1 MAHKLWL
8 TSLLG
13 TIAHLK
19 SGSHLQ
25 KKMVTIT
32 LVTSFEPWGDIQI
45 DKNQFYGHNFQVRP
59 GKFSDQKR
67 ISQQKCVGVIKI
79 LTRNSD

>member
-25 KKMVTIT
+25 KMVTIT
-32 LVTSFEPWGDIQI
+32 LVTSFEPWGDIRI
-45 DKNQFYGHNFQVRP
+45 DQNQFYDHNFQVRP
-59 GKFSDQKR
+59 GKFSKR

-79 LTRNSD
+79 LTPNSD